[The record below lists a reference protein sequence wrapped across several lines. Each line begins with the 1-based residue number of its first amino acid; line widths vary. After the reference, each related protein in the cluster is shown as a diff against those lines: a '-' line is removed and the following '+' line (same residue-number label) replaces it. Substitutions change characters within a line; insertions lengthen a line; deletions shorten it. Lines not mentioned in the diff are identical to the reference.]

1 MADEMTEPVGAEA
14 DIGFAYRRM
23 AVAHLEAAGFANPL
37 ETLEGLY
44 REFLPSESEYEAEV
58 ETFEKDYQ
66 EAMRKAAYFRAIEE
80 TAGEDAKEFGRLYPF
95 GADEKG
101 RRLHGGTRYAEF
113 VEQIPPFAPPSA
125 EEYYA
130 RFDDHPPAIHEQ
142 VYRKAFALARAG
154 LIEARRK
161 PE

>member
-1 MADEMTEPVGAEA
+1 MVDEVTAPVGAEA

-23 AVAHLEAAGFANPL
+23 AVAHLEAAGIENPL
-37 ETLEGLY
+37 ETLESLY

-58 ETFEKDYQ
+58 RTFEKDYQ

-80 TAGEDAKEFGRLYPF
+80 AAGEDAKEFGRLYAF
-95 GADEKG
+95 GADEEG
-101 RRLHGGTRYAEF
+101 RRRYGGARYAEL
-113 VEQIPPFAPPSA
+113 VGKIPAYSPPSA

-142 VYRKAFALARAG
+142 VYRKAFDLARAR
-154 LIEARRK
+154 LMAARGN